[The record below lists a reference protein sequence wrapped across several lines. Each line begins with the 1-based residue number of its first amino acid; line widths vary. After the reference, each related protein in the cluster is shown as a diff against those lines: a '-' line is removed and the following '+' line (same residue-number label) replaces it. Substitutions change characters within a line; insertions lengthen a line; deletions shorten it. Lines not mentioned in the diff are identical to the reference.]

1 MLLRALNTERLD
13 LRAFQPPADRE
24 SSAPNLVTLGWRFA
38 SIETTDHQWIVTG
51 TKGAIE
57 IEACATHL
65 GTAFNEVEVAAHV
78 EEGILKMTSR
88 EPFRSD
94 ETFAA

>member
-13 LRAFQPPADRE
+13 LKAFRLPVDRE
-24 SSAPNLVTLGWRFA
+24 PSTPNLVALGWKFT
-38 SIETTDHQWIVTG
+38 SIETADRQWIVSG
-51 TKGAIE
+51 TKGATE

-65 GTAFNEVEVAAHV
+65 GTAFSEVEAAARV
-78 EEGILKMTSR
+78 EEGMWKMTSH
-88 EPFRSD
+88 ELPRSD